1 MINNLRQMKK
11 LLNEI
16 LSQLGYVPFDRDR
29 EELYEL
35 YLDCC
40 LRKGHPMEMDMR
52 FNIRVRMVAMPN
64 L

>member
-1 MINNLRQMKK
+1 MKK